1 MNYHVPVLL
10 NESISGLSIKPT
22 GTYIDLTF
30 GGGWHTKYILKLL
43 EKKGKLF
50 SFDTDTDSFKINA
63 INGNN
68 NFEFID
74 SNFRYFDLHLRQRG
88 IKKVDGIFAD
98 LGVSSHQI
106 DVLSRGFSYKGK
118 AELDMRMNSNNKKNA
133 QTILNDYDESD
144 LDKVFYNYGDFKN
157 SRLIAKNIVEY
168 RKNKKIKYNSDL
180 IEILNNLFH
189 KNVNYKFLSR
199 LFQSIRIEVNDEI
212 NALKEML
219 LKSKDFLKIKGRLV
233 IISYHSIEDRIVK
246 NFINKSNFD
255 STFKTDFYGNKQ
267 IFFKSINKK
276 PLVPSEKEI
285 KINPRSRS
293 AKLRIG
299 ELIWINHRKY

>member
-30 GGGWHTKYILKLL
+30 GGGGHTKYILKLL

-50 SFDTDTDSFKINA
+50 SFDTDADSFKINS

-74 SNFRYFDLHLRQRG
+74 SNFRYFDLHLKQRG

-118 AELDMRMNSNNKKNA
+118 AELDMRMNLNNKKNA
-133 QTILNDYDESD
+133 QTILNNYDESD
-144 LDKVFYNYGDFKN
+144 LDKIFFNYGDFKN
-157 SRLIAKNIVEY
+157 SKLIAKNIVEY

-180 IEILNNLFH
+180 IEILNNLFD

-276 PLVPSEKEI
+276 PLVPSEDEI
-285 KINPRSRS
+285 KINSRSRS

-299 ELIWINHRKY
+299 ELI

>member
-30 GGGWHTKYILKLL
+30 GGGGHTKYILKLL

-50 SFDTDTDSFKINA
+50 SFDTDADSFKINS

-74 SNFRYFDLHLRQRG
+74 SNFRYFDLHLKQRG

-118 AELDMRMNSNNKKNA
+118 AELDMRMNLNNKKNA
-133 QTILNDYDESD
+133 QTILNNYDESD
-144 LDKVFYNYGDFKN
+144 LDKIFFNYGDFKN
-157 SRLIAKNIVEY
+157 SKLIAKNIVEY

-180 IEILNNLFH
+180 IEILNNLFD

-276 PLVPSEKEI
+276 PLVPSEEEI

-299 ELIWINHRKY
+299 ELI

>member
-30 GGGWHTKYILKLL
+30 GGGGHTKYILKLL

-63 INGNN
+63 INGNS

-299 ELIWINHRKY
+299 ELI

>member
-1 MNYHVPVLL
+1 MDYHVPVLL

-30 GGGWHTKYILKLL
+30 GGGGHTKYILKLL

-144 LDKVFYNYGDFKN
+144 LDKVFCNYGDFKN

-276 PLVPSEKEI
+276 PLVPSEEEI

-299 ELIWINHRKY
+299 ELI

>member
-1 MNYHVPVLL
+1 
-10 NESISGLSIKPT
+10 
-22 GTYIDLTF
+22 
-30 GGGWHTKYILKLL
+30 
-43 EKKGKLF
+43 
-50 SFDTDTDSFKINA
+50 
-63 INGNN
+63 
-68 NFEFID
+68 
-74 SNFRYFDLHLRQRG
+74 
-88 IKKVDGIFAD
+88 
-98 LGVSSHQI
+98 
-106 DVLSRGFSYKGK
+106 
-118 AELDMRMNSNNKKNA
+118 MRMNSNNKKNA

-299 ELIWINHRKY
+299 ELI

>member
-10 NESISGLSIKPT
+10 NESISGLSVKPT

-30 GGGWHTKYILKLL
+30 GGGGHTKYILKLL

-144 LDKVFYNYGDFKN
+144 LDKVFFNYGDFKN

-276 PLVPSEKEI
+276 PLVPSEEEI

-299 ELIWINHRKY
+299 ELI

>member
-30 GGGWHTKYILKLL
+30 GGGGHTKYILKLL

-50 SFDTDTDSFKINA
+50 SFDTDADSFKINY

-74 SNFRYFDLHLRQRG
+74 SNFRYFDLHLKQRG

-118 AELDMRMNSNNKKNA
+118 AELDMRMNLNNKKNA

-144 LDKVFYNYGDFKN
+144 LDKLFFNYGDFKN

-168 RKNKKIKYNSDL
+168 RKKKKIKYNSDL
-180 IEILNNLFH
+180 IEILNNLFD
-189 KNVNYKFLSR
+189 KNVNFKFLSR

-276 PLVPSEKEI
+276 PLVPSEEEI

-299 ELIWINHRKY
+299 ELI

>member
-30 GGGWHTKYILKLL
+30 GGGGHTKYILKSL

-50 SFDTDTDSFKINA
+50 SFDTDADSFKINS

-74 SNFRYFDLHLRQRG
+74 SNFRYFDLHLKQRG

-118 AELDMRMNSNNKKNA
+118 AELDMRMNLNNKKNA

-144 LDKVFYNYGDFKN
+144 LDKIFFNYGDFKN

-168 RKNKKIKYNSDL
+168 RKKKKIKYNSDL
-180 IEILNNLFH
+180 IEILNNLFD
-189 KNVNYKFLSR
+189 KNVNFKFLSR

-255 STFKTDFYGNKQ
+255 STFKTDFYGNKK

-276 PLVPSEKEI
+276 PLVPSEEEI

-299 ELIWINHRKY
+299 ELI

>member
-30 GGGWHTKYILKLL
+30 GGGGHTKYILKLL

-118 AELDMRMNSNNKKNA
+118 SELDMRMNSNNKKNA

-276 PLVPSEKEI
+276 PLVPSEEEI

-299 ELIWINHRKY
+299 ELI

>member
-30 GGGWHTKYILKLL
+30 GGGGHTKYILKLL

-50 SFDTDTDSFKINA
+50 SFDTDADSFKINY

-74 SNFRYFDLHLRQRG
+74 SNFRYFDLHLKQRG

-118 AELDMRMNSNNKKNA
+118 AELDMRMNLNNKKNA

-144 LDKVFYNYGDFKN
+144 LDKIFFNYGDFKN

-168 RKNKKIKYNSDL
+168 RKKKKIKYNSDL
-180 IEILNNLFH
+180 IEILNNLFD
-189 KNVNYKFLSR
+189 KNVNFKFLSR

-255 STFKTDFYGNKQ
+255 STFKTDFYGNKK

-276 PLVPSEKEI
+276 PLVPSEEEI

-299 ELIWINHRKY
+299 ELI

>member
-30 GGGWHTKYILKLL
+30 GGGGHTKYILKLL

-50 SFDTDTDSFKINA
+50 SFDTDADSFKINS

-74 SNFRYFDLHLRQRG
+74 SNFRYFDLHLKQRG
-88 IKKVDGIFAD
+88 ITKVDGIFAD

-106 DVLSRGFSYKGK
+106 DTLSRGFSYKGK

-144 LDKVFYNYGDFKN
+144 LDKLFFNYGDFKN

-168 RKNKKIKYNSDL
+168 RKKKKIKYNSDL
-180 IEILNNLFH
+180 IEILNNLFD
-189 KNVNYKFLSR
+189 KNVNFKFLSR

-276 PLVPSEKEI
+276 PLVPSEEEI

-299 ELIWINHRKY
+299 ELI

>member
-30 GGGWHTKYILKLL
+30 GGGGHTKNILKLL

-50 SFDTDTDSFKINA
+50 SFDTDTDSFKINS

-68 NFEFID
+68 NFEFIN
-74 SNFRYFDLHLRQRG
+74 SNFKYFDLHLKQRG

-144 LDKVFYNYGDFKN
+144 LDKIFFNYGDFKN
-157 SRLIAKNIVEY
+157 SKLIAKNIVEY
-168 RKNKKIKYNSDL
+168 RKNKKIKYNLDL
-180 IEILNNLFH
+180 IEILNNLFD

-276 PLVPSEKEI
+276 PLVPSEEEI

-299 ELIWINHRKY
+299 ELI

>member
-1 MNYHVPVLL
+1 M
-10 NESISGLSIKPT
+10 
-22 GTYIDLTF
+22 TF
-30 GGGWHTKYILKLL
+30 GGGGHTKNILKLL

-50 SFDTDTDSFKINA
+50 SFDTDTDSFKINS

-68 NFEFID
+68 NFEFIN
-74 SNFRYFDLHLRQRG
+74 SNFKYFDLHLKQRG

-144 LDKVFYNYGDFKN
+144 LDKIFFNYGDFKN
-157 SRLIAKNIVEY
+157 SKLIAKNIVEY
-168 RKNKKIKYNSDL
+168 RKNKKIKYNLDL
-180 IEILNNLFH
+180 IEILNNLFD

-276 PLVPSEKEI
+276 PLVPSEEEI

-299 ELIWINHRKY
+299 ELI

>member
-30 GGGWHTKYILKLL
+30 GGGGHTKYILKSL

-50 SFDTDTDSFKINA
+50 SFDTDADSFKINS

-74 SNFRYFDLHLRQRG
+74 SNFRYFDLHLKQRG

-118 AELDMRMNSNNKKNA
+118 AELDMRMNLNNKKNA

-144 LDKVFYNYGDFKN
+144 LDKIFFNYGDFKN
-157 SRLIAKNIVEY
+157 SRLIAKKIVEY
-168 RKNKKIKYNSDL
+168 RKKKKIKYNSDL
-180 IEILNNLFH
+180 IEILNNLFD
-189 KNVNYKFLSR
+189 KNVNFKFLSR

-255 STFKTDFYGNKQ
+255 STFKTDFYGNKK

-276 PLVPSEKEI
+276 PLVPSEEEI

-299 ELIWINHRKY
+299 ELI

>member
-30 GGGWHTKYILKLL
+30 GGGGHTKYILKLL

-50 SFDTDTDSFKINA
+50 SFDTDADSFKINS

-74 SNFRYFDLHLRQRG
+74 SNFRYFDLHLKQRG

-144 LDKVFYNYGDFKN
+144 LDKIFFNYGDFKN
-157 SRLIAKNIVEY
+157 SRLIAKKIVEY
-168 RKNKKIKYNSDL
+168 RKKKKIKYNSDL
-180 IEILNNLFH
+180 IEILNNLFD
-189 KNVNYKFLSR
+189 KNVNFKFLSR

-276 PLVPSEKEI
+276 PLVPSEEEI

-299 ELIWINHRKY
+299 ELI

>member
-10 NESISGLSIKPT
+10 NESISGLSVKPT

-30 GGGWHTKYILKLL
+30 GGGGHTKYILKLL

-144 LDKVFYNYGDFKN
+144 LDKVFFNYGDFKN

-299 ELIWINHRKY
+299 ELI

>member
-10 NESISGLSIKPT
+10 NESISGLSVKPT

-30 GGGWHTKYILKLL
+30 GGGGHTKYILKLL

-144 LDKVFYNYGDFKN
+144 LDKVFFNYGDFKN

-276 PLVPSEKEI
+276 PLVPSEEEI
-285 KINPRSRS
+285 KINSRSRS

-299 ELIWINHRKY
+299 ELI

>member
-30 GGGWHTKYILKLL
+30 GGGGHTKYILKFL

-50 SFDTDTDSFKINA
+50 SFDTDTDSFKINS

-74 SNFRYFDLHLRQRG
+74 SNFRYFDLHLKQRG

-118 AELDMRMNSNNKKNA
+118 AELDMRMNLNNKKNA
-133 QTILNDYDESD
+133 QTILNNYDESD
-144 LDKVFYNYGDFKN
+144 LDKIFFNYGDFKN
-157 SRLIAKNIVEY
+157 SKLIAKNIVEY
-168 RKNKKIKYNSDL
+168 RRNKKIKYNSDL
-180 IEILNNLFH
+180 IEILNNLFD

-276 PLVPSEKEI
+276 PLVPSEDEI
-285 KINPRSRS
+285 KINSRSRS

-299 ELIWINHRKY
+299 ELI

>member
-1 MNYHVPVLL
+1 MIYHVPVLL

-30 GGGWHTKYILKLL
+30 GGGGHTKYILKLL

-50 SFDTDTDSFKINA
+50 SFDTDADSFKINY

-74 SNFRYFDLHLRQRG
+74 SNFRYFDLHLKQRG

-118 AELDMRMNSNNKKNA
+118 AELDMRMNLNNKKNA

-144 LDKVFYNYGDFKN
+144 LDKIFFNYGDFKN

-168 RKNKKIKYNSDL
+168 RKKKKIKYNSDL
-180 IEILNNLFH
+180 IEILNNLFD
-189 KNVNYKFLSR
+189 KNVNFKFLSR

-255 STFKTDFYGNKQ
+255 STFKTDFYGNKK

-276 PLVPSEKEI
+276 PLVPSEEEI

-299 ELIWINHRKY
+299 ELI

>member
-30 GGGWHTKYILKLL
+30 GGGGHTKYILKLL

-144 LDKVFYNYGDFKN
+144 LDKVFFNYGDFKN

-299 ELIWINHRKY
+299 ELI